1 MVLWF
6 LRRRLVHYLIEA
18 TYEREGERGGERER
32 ENHGNNK
39 WVLMIF
45 HGQQNVGLQFNIHQ
59 FEKLMQRLKSKESQ
73 SLHKSIHCNLEHFH
87 LLNQGS
93 INHINTQTRR
103 INH

>member
-1 MVLWF
+1 MQLARTAATLKGQFLPVLF
-6 LRRRLVHYLIEA
+6 CR
-18 TYEREGERGGERER
+18 GERGGERER

-93 INHINTQTRR
+93 INHINTQTRQ